1 MTDAKA
7 PETKRLTVEEL
18 NDLFVIFASQAGLQR
33 AKERMK
39 DRLKMIP
46 NGSRDIALL
55 CTVIDRLAENLL
67 ATVPEEKRLQLDRNL
82 RNMRHEIHFVPPV
95 KETKDQIVVFS
106 DDLDA
111 LADSAI
117 DHRCLL
123 CEGNCNKCALGK
135 ALDHI
140 MLHTRARNE
149 SWAFARLDGKE

>member
-7 PETKRLTVEEL
+7 PETKRLNVEEL

-33 AKERMK
+33 AQERMK
-39 DRLKMIP
+39 DRLAMIP
-46 NGSRDIALL
+46 NGSADIAMICNAL
-55 CTVIDRLAENLL
+55 DKLAENLL
-67 ATVPEEKRLQLDRNL
+67 ITVPEEKRLQLDRNL

-95 KETKDQIVVFS
+95 KESKDQVVLFS

-111 LADSAI
+111 LVDSAI
-117 DHRCLL
+117 DHRCLF
-123 CEGNCNKCALGK
+123 CTDNCNKCALGK

-140 MLHTRARNE
+140 MLHTRARTE